1 MILSSDIR
9 KHFTGIECD
18 QLRRLENKTN
28 DNMSFGTTL
37 DDLTTVASSYPSTRG
52 EYLGETT
59 LDDLI
64 IEACSYPSTRGE
76 CLGETTL
83 ADLIIVACSYPST
96 RGEYL
101 GETIIED
108 LAICQ

>member
-52 EYLGETT
+52 EYIGETT
-59 LDDLI
+59 LDRSHNWPVAIHPL
-64 IEACSYPSTRGE
+64 EVST
-76 CLGETTL
+76 
-83 ADLIIVACSYPST
+83 
-96 RGEYL
+96 
-101 GETIIED
+101 
-108 LAICQ
+108 